1 MVSLSV
7 VALAL
12 TSLLASVPGATA
24 AQRLPATST
33 NSNRRH
39 ARRVLK
45 KNDNISEKI
54 KEEKSKGA
62 KAPKLTVTAEI
73 EEGEGAGFDLDLD
86 VIEATPSIDEYTL
99 FELED
104 TGGKP
109 QKPKTLSQVLE
120 GASLADILVTDPSSA
135 NADGSFAVLAVN
147 LDSDEMH
154 GFVEKAGSKPYK
166 LSQKKGSKGGKTM
179 ADEETDPA
187 AVSFDHWFLVFNYP
201 YIAMIQKSKIEFKL
215 FLTFSNYLHQLCF
228 IFSHLA
234 ADPRALGLRR
244 VRDI

>member
-62 KAPKLTVTAEI
+62 KAPKLTVTAEV

-86 VIEATPSIDEYTL
+86 VIEATPSINEYTL

-104 TGGKP
+104 MGGKP

-187 AVSFDHWFLVFNYP
+187 AVSFDHLILVFY
-201 YIAMIQKSKIEFKL
+201 
-215 FLTFSNYLHQLCF
+215 H
-228 IFSHLA
+228 
-234 ADPRALGLRR
+234 PRILR
-244 VRDI
+244 